1 MPIFSLLTL
10 LACGDKTQDTAT
22 VEAVCTE
29 QTELVCLDQ
38 AILDLSLQDD
48 AVSDGAVTTTT
59 EGDDFVTAVD
69 ASAGGY
75 NNATSNPW
83 VYVRFEDTGAV
94 KVEIDDETALESMDW
109 DMSLRRFMV
118 RLNGGDSGPSCV
130 GATTLL
136 EQSYE
141 DMSVSVDAL
150 TYYVDQFYTSD
161 CTIINDSS
169 GLPGSPQLSLGSWW
183 EYPGCVKTTNY
194 PHVVQL
200 ANGRYIKLR
209 IEQYYGSGQD
219 DCNAS
224 GTPGTDSGE
233 IVLRWR
239 FLN

>member
-130 GATTLL
+130 
-136 EQSYE
+136 
-141 DMSVSVDAL
+141 
-150 TYYVDQFYTSD
+150 
-161 CTIINDSS
+161 
-169 GLPGSPQLSLGSWW
+169 
-183 EYPGCVKTTNY
+183 
-194 PHVVQL
+194 
-200 ANGRYIKLR
+200 
-209 IEQYYGSGQD
+209 
-219 DCNAS
+219 
-224 GTPGTDSGE
+224 
-233 IVLRWR
+233 
-239 FLN
+239 